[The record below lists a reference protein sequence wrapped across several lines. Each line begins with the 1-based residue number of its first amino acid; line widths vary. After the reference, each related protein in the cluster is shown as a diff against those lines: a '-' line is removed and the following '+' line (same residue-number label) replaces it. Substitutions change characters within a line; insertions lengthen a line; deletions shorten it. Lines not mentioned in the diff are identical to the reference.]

1 VEYVPENA
9 SVLAQKGQV
18 FAAIQAIANKGS

>member
-9 SVLAQKGQV
+9 SVLVKKGQV